1 MKRRAIISVSDKT
14 GIVEFARRLS
24 SFDVEIV
31 STGGTAKVLQ
41 ESGVSVTNVSDITGF
56 PECLDGRVKTLHP
69 NIHAGILAMRQNSE
83 HMKQLEELDITP
95 VDFVII
101 NLYPFKETILKD
113 GVKLEEAIE
122 NIDIGGP
129 SMLRA
134 AAKNYQDVTVL
145 IDPNDYEKVLDELEE
160 NGEVKRETKFYLAA
174 KVFEHTAHYD
184 ALIANYLSKQVNNEE
199 FPELLTLTYEKVQTM
214 RYGEN
219 PHQKGV
225 FYKEVG
231 NIPASL
237 INAKQLHGKALSYN
251 NINDTNGAI
260 EALKEF
266 DEPTV
271 VAVKHANPCG
281 VGTASTIY
289 DAYKK
294 AYDGDPISI
303 FGGIIVA
310 NREIDAE
317 TAAEIN
323 KIFVEIVVAPSYTEE
338 ALDILFKKKNIRV
351 LELGDINTKTPKG
364 TWDMKK
370 VYGGLLVQDFDTEL
384 LPAMEDLEVVTDKK
398 PTDGEMEDLIFAWKV
413 VKHTKSNAIV
423 IAKDNATLGVGPGQ
437 TNRIWAAE
445 QAIDRS
451 GDKVKGAV
459 MASDAFFPFPDCVEA
474 AAKAGITAIIQP
486 GGSIRD
492 DQSIEACNKYGI
504 AMIFTGMRHFKH

>member
-41 ESGVSVTNVSDITGF
+41 EAGVSVTNVSDITGF

-83 HMKQLEELDITP
+83 HMKQLGELDITP

-184 ALIANYLSKQVNNEE
+184 ALIANYLSKQVNDEE

-398 PTDGEMEDLIFAWKV
+398 PTDREMEDLIFAWKV